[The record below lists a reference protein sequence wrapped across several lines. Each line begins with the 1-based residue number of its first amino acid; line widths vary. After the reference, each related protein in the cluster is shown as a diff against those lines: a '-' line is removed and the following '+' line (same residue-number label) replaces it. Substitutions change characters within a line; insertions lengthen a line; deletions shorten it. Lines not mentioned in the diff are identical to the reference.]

1 MLFGPVVDPV
11 LLGRVYDEL
20 LANSFPA
27 DELVSRTEFL
37 TYPASTV
44 EVVVELTGEDLLGAA
59 VLTHHRDVTM
69 LTYLV
74 ASASSRGLGTGGKLV
89 AEATKLWRERGTSL
103 FVAEVERPG
112 RDHDPD
118 FGDAERRLAF
128 YDRHGA
134 LALDLPYFQP
144 PVDQGQP
151 RVPML
156 LILMAAVSAALNSTG
171 DRVADSVG
179 LHGLFEDTIGLPEA
193 GDSAA
198 TALFAALTSPGAVKL
213 YPLSEHHLVSP

>member
-1 MLFGPVVDPV
+1 MSFSPVVDPV

-20 LANSFPA
+20 LVGSFPS

-37 TYPASTV
+37 SYRASSV
-44 EVVVELTGEDLLGAA
+44 EVLVDLVSDELLGAA
-59 VLTHHRDVTM
+59 VLTHHGDATM

-74 ASASSRGLGTGGKLV
+74 ASASARGRGTGGKLLT
-89 AEATKLWRERGTSL
+89 AATERWRERGTSL

-112 RDHDPD
+112 REQHPD
-118 FGDAERRLAF
+118 FGDADRRLAF
-128 YDRHGA
+128 YGRHGA

-144 PVDQGQP
+144 PVDEGQP

-156 LILMAAVSAALNSTG
+156 LVLLAALPAALSDAG
-171 DRVADSVG
+171 DQVADSTG
-179 LHGLFEDTIGLPEA
+179 LRGLFEDAIGLPEP
-193 GDSAA
+193 DDLAA

-213 YPLSEHHLVSP
+213 YPLSEHHLVLP